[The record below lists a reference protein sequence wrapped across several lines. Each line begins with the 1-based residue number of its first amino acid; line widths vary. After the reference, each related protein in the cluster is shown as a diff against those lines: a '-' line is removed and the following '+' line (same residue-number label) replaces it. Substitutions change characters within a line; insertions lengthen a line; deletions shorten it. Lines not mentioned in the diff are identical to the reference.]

1 MLPPHLANDPPTRE
15 RFLREARTAA
25 QLSHPSIVPVHRADE
40 TKNAVYFVMAFVSVR
55 VALVTCA
62 ELPAADADTR
72 LLIEPLAALGIDA
85 KPAVWDDAAVAWEQ
99 FDLAVVR
106 SCWDYL
112 YRREEFLAW
121 AARVPRLAN
130 AHDVLAWNTDKRYLR
145 ELGAQG
151 VAVVPTQWIAP
162 QDSWLLPRQGEWVIK
177 PAVSLSSLGA
187 GRYDLDDATQH
198 HLAAAHVERLQ
209 EAGRTVML
217 QQYLRAIDSE
227 GETSLIYIEG
237 AFSHAVRRAAVL
249 TGPDMGL
256 DKRFAGAE
264 ARHEVVERGTEVQL
278 RLADRALAAVPSD
291 EVLLYARVDLVPG
304 ADSAPVL
311 MELELSEP
319 SLFLGYAAGA
329 PARFARAIAGVARRL
344 R

>member
-1 MLPPHLANDPPTRE
+1 M
-15 RFLREARTAA
+15 
-25 QLSHPSIVPVHRADE
+25 
-40 TKNAVYFVMAFVSVR
+40 SVR

-85 KPAVWDDAAVAWEQ
+85 KPAVWDDAAVAWEL
-99 FDLAVVR
+99 FDLVVVR

-130 AHDVLAWNTDKRYLR
+130 AHDVLAWNTDKHYLR

-151 VAVVPTQWIAP
+151 VAVVPTQWIEPRDA
-162 QDSWLLPRQGEWVIK
+162 WMLPREGEWVIK

-187 GRYDLDDATQH
+187 GRYDLGDATQRD
-198 HLAAAHVERLQ
+198 LAAAHVERLQ
-209 EAGRTVML
+209 KEGRTVML
-217 QQYLRAIDSE
+217 QRYLRAIESE

-237 AFSHAVRRAAVL
+237 VFSHAVRRAAVL
-249 TGPDMGL
+249 TGPDVGL

-264 ARHEVVERGTEVQL
+264 ARHEAVERGTDAQL
-278 RLADRALAAVPSD
+278 RLADRALAAVPSGG
-291 EVLLYARVDLVPG
+291 VLLYARVDLVPG
-304 ADSAPVL
+304 ADGAPVL

-319 SLFLGYAAGA
+319 SLFLGYVPEA
-329 PARFARAIAGVARRL
+329 PARFARAIAAVVQRWKQMAMQQE
-344 R
+344 